1 MNCHLL
7 SIEERSC
14 IRKYYVDGLS
24 CREIARLADHLPVE
38 LRKTPDKRQPESA
51 AAQRE
56 EPWSERNTREI
67 QQREVDSK
75 KRQAGIQPSGSR
87 STGSGYGSERPGRK
101 QSLLCRF
108 GKAQDSVLHCRE
120 DTGPK
125 SRDHGKCYGKRYCC
139 CTVCLP
145 SQLVKTITCARGTE
159 FANWLQIEERLHCE
173 VYFADPCCAWQKGA
187 IENLNVLLRE
197 FYPRGR
203 NLSCVAPPH

>member
-75 KRQAGIQPSGSR
+75 KRQVGIQPSGSR
-87 STGSGYGSERPGRK
+87 SPGSRYDGERPGQK
-101 QSLLCRF
+101 QSPLCRF
-108 GKAQDSVLHCRE
+108 GRAQNTVLHCRE

-125 SRDHGKCYGKRYCC
+125 SRDNGKRYCC

-145 SQLVKTITCARGTE
+145 CAAGQGHYLCSGYGVCQLAPYGRTVALRGLLYRPVLRL
-159 FANWLQIEERLHCE
+159 AER
-173 VYFADPCCAWQKGA
+173 
-187 IENLNVLLRE
+187 
-197 FYPRGR
+197 R
-203 NLSCVAPPH
+203 N

>member
-56 EPWSERNTREI
+56 EPWSERNTGEI

-75 KRQAGIQPSGSR
+75 KRQVGIQPSGSR
-87 STGSGYGSERPGRK
+87 STGSGYGSERPGQK

-108 GKAQDSVLHCRE
+108 GRAQDSVLHCRE
-120 DTGPK
+120 DAGPK

-145 SQLVKTITCARGTE
+145 CAAG
-159 FANWLQIEERLHCE
+159 QG
-173 VYFADPCCAWQKGA
+173 D
-187 IENLNVLLRE
+187 
-197 FYPRGR
+197 YPLPGCGVRQPA
-203 NLSCVAPPH
+203 SD

>member
-56 EPWSERNTREI
+56 EPWSERNTGEI

-75 KRQAGIQPSGSR
+75 KRQVGIQPSGSR
-87 STGSGYGSERPGRK
+87 SPGSGYGSERPGQK

-108 GKAQDSVLHCRE
+108 DRAQDSVLHCRE
-120 DTGPK
+120 DAGPK
-125 SRDHGKCYGKRYCC
+125 SRDHGKCYGNRYCC
-139 CTVCLP
+139 CTVCL
-145 SQLVKTITCARGTE
+145 SLSTGQGHYLCSGYGVRQLTS
-159 FANWLQIEERLHCE
+159 
-173 VYFADPCCAWQKGA
+173 D
-187 IENLNVLLRE
+187 
-197 FYPRGR
+197 
-203 NLSCVAPPH
+203 